1 MPCGTVCICGISSR
15 FQLLSPCAG
24 QVIHALLTRPP
35 LSRLRL
41 PPEGFCRRR
50 FVRLACV
57 RHAASVH
64 PEPGSNSHL
73 NVCFLTGSRL
83 AFALLFLSVLPFL
96 GFTFHLRKMIR
107 SLKFQ
112 LNFQGCFTVW
122 LSKFCCC
129 KPFILLLVCF
139 FIATSLRCG
148 NE

>member
-122 LSKFCCC
+122 LSKFICR
-129 KPFILLLVCF
+129 KPFNSFGLLSFAVAFVYCVN
-139 FIATSLRCG
+139 S
-148 NE
+148 

>member
-1 MPCGTVCICGISSR
+1 MCICGISSR

-35 LSRLRL
+35 LSHLHL
-41 PPEGFCRRR
+41 PPEGFCRRC

-96 GFTFHLRKMIR
+96 GCTFCFQKMLR

-122 LSKFCCC
+122 LSKFICC
-129 KPFILLLVCF
+129 KPFNSFGLLSFAVAF
-139 FIATSLRCG
+139 VYRV
-148 NE
+148 NN